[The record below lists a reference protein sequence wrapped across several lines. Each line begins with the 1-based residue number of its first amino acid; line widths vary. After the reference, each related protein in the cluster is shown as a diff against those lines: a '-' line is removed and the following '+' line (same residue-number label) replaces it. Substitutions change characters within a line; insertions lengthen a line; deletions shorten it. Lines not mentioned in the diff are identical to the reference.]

1 MATSFNIDYP
11 GTASDFV
18 VNATKAIKTK
28 GGIFAGD
35 QKSGTFAL
43 KTLIGSVK
51 GGYKVI
57 SGEGAETKVAITINQ
72 KPMLVPMSKI
82 QEVIEGYF

>member
-28 GGIFAGD
+28 GGIFTGD
-35 QKSGTFAL
+35 QKSGSFAL

-51 GGYKVI
+51 GSYKVI
-57 SGEGAETKVAITINQ
+57 SGEGTETKVAITINQ

>member
-1 MATSFNIDYP
+1 MASSFNINFP

-18 VNATKAIKTK
+18 VNANKAIKTK
-28 GGIFAGD
+28 GGIFTGD
-35 QKSGTFAL
+35 QNAGTFAL

-51 GGYKVI
+51 GSYKVMDI
-57 SGEGAETKVAITINQ
+57 AGSETKVAITINQ

>member
-1 MATSFNIDYP
+1 MASSFNIDYP
-11 GTASDFV
+11 GSAADFV

-28 GGIFAGD
+28 GGIFTGD
-35 QKSGTFAL
+35 QNSGTFAL

-57 SGEGAETKVAITINQ
+57 SGAGFETKVAITINQ

>member
-1 MATSFNIDYP
+1 MASSFNIDYP
-11 GTASDFV
+11 GSVSDFV
-18 VNATKAIKTK
+18 VNANKAIKTK
-28 GGIFAGD
+28 GGIFTGD
-35 QKSGTFAL
+35 QNLGTFAL

-51 GGYKVI
+51 GSYKVI
-57 SGEGAETKVAITINQ
+57 GGIGDETKVAITINQ

>member
-1 MATSFNIDYP
+1 MASSFNLEYP

-18 VNATKAIKTK
+18 VNANKAIKTK
-28 GGIFAGD
+28 GGIFTGDENAGAF
-35 QKSGTFAL
+35 SL

-51 GGYKVI
+51 GAYKVI
-57 SGEGAETKVAITINQ
+57 SEVGSETKVAITINQ

-82 QEVIEGYF
+82 QQVIEGYF

>member
-1 MATSFNIDYP
+1 MASSFNINFP

-18 VNATKAIKTK
+18 VNANRAIKTK
-28 GGIFAGD
+28 GGIFTGD
-35 QKSGTFAL
+35 QNAGTFAL

-51 GGYKVI
+51 GSYKVMDI
-57 SGEGAETKVAITINQ
+57 AGSETKVAITINQ

>member
-1 MATSFNIDYP
+1 MASSFNINYP

-28 GGIFAGD
+28 GGVFTGD
-35 QKSGTFAL
+35 QNAGTFAI

-57 SGEGAETKVAITINQ
+57 SGVGSDTKVAITINQ

>member
-1 MATSFNIDYP
+1 MASSFNINYP
-11 GTASDFV
+11 GTPSDFV

-28 GGIFAGD
+28 GGIFTGD
-35 QKSGTFAL
+35 QNAGTFAI

-51 GGYKVI
+51 GAYKVI
-57 SGEGAETKVAITINQ
+57 SGVGSETKVAITINQ

>member
-18 VNATKAIKTK
+18 INATKAIKTK
-28 GGIFAGD
+28 GGIFTGD

-51 GGYKVI
+51 GAYKVI
-57 SGEGAETKVAITINQ
+57 SVEGTETKVAITINQ
-72 KPMLVPMSKI
+72 KPMLVPTSKI

>member
-1 MATSFNIDYP
+1 MASSFNIEYP
-11 GTASDFV
+11 GSAADFV
-18 VNATKAIKTK
+18 VNANKAIKTK
-28 GGIFAGD
+28 GGIFTGD
-35 QKSGTFAL
+35 QNVGNFGL

-51 GGYKVI
+51 GSYKVI
-57 SGEGAETKVAITINQ
+57 AGVGNETKVAITINQ

>member
-1 MATSFNIDYP
+1 MASSFNINFP

-18 VNATKAIKTK
+18 VNANKAIKTK
-28 GGIFAGD
+28 GGIFTGD
-35 QKSGTFAL
+35 HNTGTFSL

-51 GGYKVI
+51 GSYKVI
-57 SGEGAETKVAITINQ
+57 DMADSETKVAITINQ

>member
-1 MATSFNIDYP
+1 MASSFNINYP

-18 VNATKAIKTK
+18 VNANKAIKTK
-28 GGIFAGD
+28 GGIFTGD
-35 QKSGTFAL
+35 QNAGTFAV

-51 GGYKVI
+51 GTYKVI
-57 SGEGAETKVAITINQ
+57 GDLGDETKVAITINQ